1 MAFNLINFIRDAD
14 NCLRKGTIQQLALY
28 HMEAKH
34 NNTWSFL
41 KPVQMVVFGSV
52 LLYFGSTLFIPI
64 CYGFL
69 IAMVLFPVCKWLERH
84 RWPRSLAITA
94 GLLIVFIIFGI
105 IISLLFIEI
114 NVLRHEIPELLNRA
128 KPSLLQLQHW
138 IESVLGIAIV
148 SQNAWWQQLLHN
160 LSGNTSTILQSMISA
175 TAGGLF
181 TLFLVPVYAALFLYN
196 RELFV
201 QFLVKLAGSSHRH
214 QLQIILAET
223 INTYFHFIK
232 GMIQVYLIV
241 GILNSI
247 GLLALGIPHAIL
259 FGMLTAIMTIIP
271 YVGIFISALLP
282 ISIAWITK
290 DSIWYPLGVVA
301 VFTFVQYLE
310 ANIIFPK
317 VVATQLKVSTWATLV
332 AIIAGGIIWGVSGM
346 ILFIPFIG
354 ILKIVSDHIPEWG
367 ALNILLG
374 RAVNKKEA
382 IDGTIASS
390 LLKKDIVTDHSHLR
404 L

>member
-1 MAFNLINFIRDAD
+1 
-14 NCLRKGTIQQLALY
+14 
-28 HMEAKH
+28 MENKL
-34 NNTWSFL
+34 NNSWSLL
-41 KPVQMVVFGSV
+41 KPLQMAVFGSL

-64 CYGFL
+64 CYGLL
-69 IAMVLFPVCKWLERH
+69 IAIVLYPVCKWLEGH

-94 GLLIVFIIFGI
+94 GLLIVFIIFSI

-114 NVLRHEIPELLNRA
+114 DVLRKEVPELLTKA
-128 KPSLLQLQHW
+128 KPSLIQLQHW
-138 IESVLGIAIV
+138 IESALGISVA
-148 SQNAWWQQLLHN
+148 SQNEWWQQLLHN
-160 LSGNTSTILQSMISA
+160 LSGNTGNILQSIIAA

-196 RELFV
+196 RETFV
-201 QFLVKLAGSSHRH
+201 QFLVKLTGGAQRQ
-214 QLQIILAET
+214 QLQVILTET
-223 INTYFHFIK
+223 IHTYFHFIK

-241 GILNSI
+241 GVLNSI

-271 YVGIFISALLP
+271 YVGIVISALLP

-290 DSIWYPLGVVA
+290 DSIWYPMGVVA

-317 VVATQLKVSTWATLV
+317 VVATQLKLSTWATLV
-332 AIIAGGIIWGVSGM
+332 AIFAGGLLWGVSGM

-354 ILKIVSDHIPEWG
+354 ILKIVTERIPEWA

-374 RAVNKKEA
+374 RTENTKEKINGKA
-382 IDGTIASS
+382 NPAM
-390 LLKKDIVTDHSHLR
+390 LKKNIRQAVK
-404 L
+404 

>member
-1 MAFNLINFIRDAD
+1 
-14 NCLRKGTIQQLALY
+14 
-28 HMEAKH
+28 MENKQ
-34 NNTWSFL
+34 NNAWSFL
-41 KPVQMVVFGSV
+41 KPLQIAALGAL
-52 LLYFGSTLFIPI
+52 LLYFGSTLFIPV
-64 CYGFL
+64 CYGLL
-69 IAMVLFPVCKWLERH
+69 IAMVLYPVCKWLERR

-94 GLLIVFIIFGI
+94 GLLIVFVIFGI
-105 IISLLFIEI
+105 IISLLLIEI
-114 NVLRHEIPELLNRA
+114 DVLRKEVPELLSKA

-138 IESVLGIAIV
+138 IDTTLGISTA
-148 SQNAWWQQLLHN
+148 SQNEWWQQLLHN
-160 LSGNTSTILQSMISA
+160 LSGNTGSILQSIIAA

-196 RELFV
+196 RETFV

-214 QLQIILAET
+214 QLQVILAET
-223 INTYFHFIK
+223 INTYYHFIK
-232 GMIQVYLIV
+232 GMIQVYIIV
-241 GILNSI
+241 GVLNSI
-247 GLLALGIPHAIL
+247 GLLALGIPHAIF

-290 DSIWYPLGVVA
+290 DSVWYPLGVVT

-332 AIIAGGIIWGVSGM
+332 AIVAGGILWGVSGM
-346 ILFIPFIG
+346 VLFIPFIG

-374 RAVNKKEA
+374 RTVNKKEE
-382 IDGTIASS
+382 INGTATQPQ
-390 LLKKDIVTDHSHLR
+390 LKKDKVTDHSHLR

>member
-1 MAFNLINFIRDAD
+1 
-14 NCLRKGTIQQLALY
+14 
-28 HMEAKH
+28 MEVKH
-34 NNTWSFL
+34 NNTWSLL
-41 KPVQMVVFGSV
+41 KPLQMVVFGAL

-64 CYGFL
+64 CYGLL
-69 IAMVLFPVCKWLERH
+69 IAMVLFPVCKWLEQH

-94 GLLIVFIIFGI
+94 GLLLVFIIFGI

-114 NVLRHEIPELLNRA
+114 NVLRQEVPQLFTKA
-128 KPSLLQLQHW
+128 KPSIIQLQHW

-148 SQNAWWQQLLHN
+148 SQNEWWQQLLHN
-160 LSGNTSTILQSMISA
+160 LSGNTSTILQSMIAA

-181 TLFLVPVYAALFLYN
+181 TLFLAPVYAALFLYN
-196 RELFV
+196 REVFV
-201 QFLVKLAGSSHRH
+201 QFLAKLAGSSHQQ
-214 QLQIILAET
+214 QLQVILRET

-232 GMIQVYLIV
+232 GMVLVYLIV
-241 GILNSI
+241 GMLNSI

-282 ISIAWITK
+282 ISIAWITN

-317 VVATQLKVSTWATLV
+317 VVATQLKISTWATLV

-354 ILKIVSDHIPEWG
+354 ILKIVTEHIPEWN
-367 ALNILLG
+367 ALGILLG
-374 RAVNKKEA
+374 RTENKKEA
-382 IDGTIASS
+382 INGTGTPS
-390 LLKKDIVTDHSHLR
+390 LLKKDMQQA
-404 L
+404 

>member
-1 MAFNLINFIRDAD
+1 
-14 NCLRKGTIQQLALY
+14 
-28 HMEAKH
+28 MEIKH

-41 KPVQMVVFGSV
+41 KPLQIAVFGSL

-64 CYGFL
+64 CYGLL
-69 IAMVLFPVCKWLERH
+69 IAMVLYPVCKWLERH

-94 GLLIVFIIFGI
+94 GLLIVFIIFSI
-105 IISLLFIEI
+105 IIGLLLIEI
-114 NVLRHEIPELLNRA
+114 NVLRAEIPQLLTKA
-128 KPSLLQLQHW
+128 KPSGLQLQHW
-138 IESVLGIAIV
+138 IESVLGVSVV
-148 SQNAWWQQLLHN
+148 SQNEWWQQLLHN
-160 LSGNTSTILQSMISA
+160 LSGNTSTILQSIITA

-181 TLFLVPVYAALFLYN
+181 TIFLVPVYAALFIYN
-196 RELFV
+196 RETFV
-201 QFLVKLAGSSHRH
+201 QFLAKLAGGSHRQ
-214 QLQIILAET
+214 QLQVILAET

-232 GMIQVYLIV
+232 GMVQVYLIV
-241 GILNSI
+241 GVLNSI

-332 AIIAGGIIWGVSGM
+332 AIVAGGILWGVSGM

-354 ILKIVSDHIPEWG
+354 ILKIVSEHIPEWG

-374 RAVNKKEA
+374 RTINKKEA
-382 IDGTIASS
+382 INGKANPSM
-390 LLKKDIVTDHSHLR
+390 LKKDIQQVIK
-404 L
+404 

>member
-1 MAFNLINFIRDAD
+1 
-14 NCLRKGTIQQLALY
+14 
-28 HMEAKH
+28 MENKL

-41 KPVQMVVFGSV
+41 KPLQIAVFGSL
-52 LLYFGSTLFIPI
+52 LLYLGSTLFIPI
-64 CYGFL
+64 CYGLL
-69 IAMVLFPVCKWLERH
+69 IAMVLYPVCKWLERH

-105 IISLLFIEI
+105 IITLLFVEVD
-114 NVLRHEIPELLNRA
+114 VLRKEVPELLTKA
-128 KPSLLQLQHW
+128 KPSISQLQHW
-138 IESVLGIAIV
+138 IDAALGISAA
-148 SQNAWWQQLLHN
+148 SQNEWWQQLLHN
-160 LSGNTSTILQSMISA
+160 LSGNTSTILQSIISA

-196 RELFV
+196 RETFV
-201 QFLVKLAGSSHRH
+201 QFLAKLTGGNHRQ
-214 QLQIILAET
+214 QLQAILGET

-232 GMIQVYLIV
+232 GMVLVYLIV
-241 GILNSI
+241 GVLNSI

-290 DSIWYPLGVVA
+290 DTIWYPLGVVA

-317 VVATQLKVSTWATLV
+317 VVAAQLKVSTWATLV
-332 AIIAGGIIWGVSGM
+332 AIVAGGILWGVSGM

-354 ILKIVSDHIPEWG
+354 ILKIITEHIPEWG

-374 RAVNKKEA
+374 RTVKNEA
-382 IDGTIASS
+382 INGKAFQPI
-390 LLKKDIVTDHSHLR
+390 LKKDLQQAIK
-404 L
+404 

>member
-1 MAFNLINFIRDAD
+1 M
-14 NCLRKGTIQQLALY
+14 QQLVLNN
-28 HMEAKH
+28 MENKP
-34 NNTWSFL
+34 NNTWSLL
-41 KPVQMVVFGSV
+41 KPLQITVFGAL

-64 CYGFL
+64 CYGLL
-69 IAMVLFPVCKWLERH
+69 IAMVLYPVCKWLERH

-94 GLLIVFIIFGI
+94 GLLIVSIIFSI

-114 NVLRHEIPELLNRA
+114 NVLRQEIPQLLTKAN
-128 KPSLLQLQHW
+128 PSLLQLQHW
-138 IESVLGIAIV
+138 MESAFGVSIA
-148 SQNAWWQQLLHN
+148 SQNEWWQQLLHN
-160 LSGNTSTILQSMISA
+160 LSGNASTIVQSIIAA

-196 RELFV
+196 RETFV
-201 QFLVKLAGSSHRH
+201 QFLVKLTGGSHRQ
-214 QLQIILAET
+214 QLQVILAAT

-241 GILNSI
+241 GVLNSI
-247 GLLALGIPHAIL
+247 GLFALGIPHAIL

-332 AIIAGGIIWGVSGM
+332 AIVAGGIIWGVSGM

-354 ILKIVSDHIPEWG
+354 ILKIVSEHIPEWG

-374 RAVNKKEA
+374 RTVIIKEELNGSA
-382 IDGTIASS
+382 IPS
-390 LLKKDIVTDHSHLR
+390 LLKKDMQQVPKINE
-404 L
+404 

>member
-1 MAFNLINFIRDAD
+1 
-14 NCLRKGTIQQLALY
+14 
-28 HMEAKH
+28 MENKL

-41 KPVQMVVFGSV
+41 KPLQMLVFGAL

-64 CYGFL
+64 CYGLL
-69 IAMVLFPVCKWLERH
+69 IAMVLYPVCKWLEQR

-114 NVLRHEIPELLNRA
+114 DVLRKEVPELLTKAR
-128 KPSLLQLQHW
+128 PSLLQLQNW
-138 IESVLGIAIV
+138 IESVLGVSVA
-148 SQNAWWQQLLHN
+148 SQNEWRQQLLHN
-160 LSGNTSTILQSMISA
+160 LSGNTSAILQSIFTA

-196 RELFV
+196 RETFV
-201 QFLVKLAGSSHRH
+201 QFLAKLAGSGQRL
-214 QLQIILAET
+214 QLQVILTET

-232 GMIQVYLIV
+232 GMVQVYLIV
-241 GILNSI
+241 GVLNSI

-271 YVGIFISALLP
+271 YVGIVISALLP

-290 DSIWYPLGVVA
+290 DSIVYPLGVVA

-332 AIIAGGIIWGVSGM
+332 AIFAGGIIWGVSGM

-354 ILKIVSDHIPEWG
+354 ILKIVAGHIPEWG

-374 RAVNKKEA
+374 RTENKKEE
-382 IDGTIASS
+382 INGTATQP
-390 LLKKDIVTDHSHLR
+390 LVKKDIIIDHSH
-404 L
+404 